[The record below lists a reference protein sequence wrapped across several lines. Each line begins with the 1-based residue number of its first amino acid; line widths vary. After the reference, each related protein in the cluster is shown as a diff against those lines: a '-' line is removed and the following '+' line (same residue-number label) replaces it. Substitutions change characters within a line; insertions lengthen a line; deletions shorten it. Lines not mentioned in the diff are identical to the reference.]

1 MNKSNV
7 LKYVIPI
14 IAVLVIAESV
24 YLVNSLISS
33 KDSVNKV
40 VDIVGQDYMAEETS
54 QEKVMLSV
62 VSDAED
68 YSIGSELTVNV
79 LMVSKEELLAD
90 AINLYVSYDPTMA
103 EVSDLVAGEGMPKP
117 TFEKISDKKNMVV
130 MNYYIEDNGLA
141 FEPGEG
147 RILATFKAK
156 ILKEGELNFDLSTGI
171 EDKDSATMIVENSTS
186 EAVPFSVSNLRVEI
200 VK

>member
-33 KDSVNKV
+33 KDSVSKV
-40 VDIVGQDYMAEETS
+40 VDIVGQDYVDETS
-54 QEKVMLSV
+54 EEKVVLSV
-62 VSDAED
+62 VSDSED
-68 YSIGSELTVNV
+68 YSVGSEVTVNV

-90 AINLYVSYDPTMA
+90 AINLYVSYDPAMT
-103 EVSDLVAGEGMPKP
+103 ELSDLAAGEGMPKP

-156 ILKEGELNFDLSTGI
+156 ILKAGVLNFDLSTGI

-186 EAVPFSVSNLRVEI
+186 EAVPFSVSNLRVE
-200 VK
+200 VLE